1 MADKKITEADAITAV
16 AGTDVIPVATP
27 SVATAFK
34 ATFAQIL
41 TYIINNFTA
50 ATTSVAGKV
59 QLSDSTSTTSSVL
72 AATPTAVKAA
82 YDLANG
88 KAATNQTMYIG
99 TTSTTINRSS
109 ATQVI
114 TGVVPVEN
122 VIAKGSTSGSVS
134 VDWDAGTI
142 CTITMTGA
150 TTFTDSNAS
159 AGQTMVY
166 YLKQDSTGSRTVTWP
181 TTTWLEGGTAPTLTT
196 TANKTDIIVRYYDGS
211 VYWGFVGGKN
221 G

>member
-1 MADKKITEADAITAV
+1 MADKKITQADAISVV
-16 AGTDVIPVATP
+16 AGTDVVPVATP

-59 QLSDSTSTTSSVL
+59 QLSDSTSETSSVK
-72 AATPTAVKAA
+72 AATPTAVKSA

-99 TTSTTINRSS
+99 TTATTINRTTG
-109 ATQVI
+109 TQVI

-122 VIAKGSTSGSVS
+122 VIAKGTASGAQS

-142 CTITMTGA
+142 CTITMNGN

-166 YLKQDSTGSRTVTWP
+166 YLKQDATGSRTVTWP
-181 TTTWLEGGTAPTLTT
+181 TTTWMEGGTAPTLTT
-196 TANKTDIIVRYYDGS
+196 TANKTDVIVRYFDGTT
-211 VYWGFVGGKN
+211 YWGFVGGKN